1 MDIHDILALDKASR
15 ELVKK
20 ARQQAGQIDTQ
31 TPELLEALRTRKEQ
45 SMEEELAQEQDT
57 QNRLV
62 AARTAEIEGQLEGTH
77 ARLDAHKQKY
87 GDQWVETI
95 VKRVTEV

>member
-1 MDIHDILALDKASR
+1 MDIHDILALDKSSR
-15 ELVKK
+15 ELVKT
-20 ARQQAGQIDTQ
+20 ARRQAEQIDAQ
-31 TPELLEALRTRKEQ
+31 TPELLEELRARKEQ
-45 SMEEELAQEQDT
+45 TLEEELAREQES

-62 AARTAEIEGQLEGTH
+62 ATRTAEIERQLEGAH
-77 ARLDAHKQKY
+77 ARLDAHKTQH